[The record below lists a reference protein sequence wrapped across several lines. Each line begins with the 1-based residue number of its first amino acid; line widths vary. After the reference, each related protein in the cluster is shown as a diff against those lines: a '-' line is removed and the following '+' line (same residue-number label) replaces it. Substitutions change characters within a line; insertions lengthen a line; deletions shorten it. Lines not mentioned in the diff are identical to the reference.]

1 MVNNYDNTNIA
12 TMEMIYGE
20 GYLSAGGDEDVAL
33 ILDGLDVSGKQVLD
47 AGCGLG
53 GATVTLARD
62 HGAWVT
68 GLDIDSTVLARANEL
83 VEKANVG
90 DRVVL
95 KHFEPGPFPVED
107 NRFDLVYVTA
117 VTCHVVDLVGFFKDI
132 RRVLKQGGVVVGRDW
147 FKISDNW
154 RYRKWDSLLRDKGLN
169 FHFVDIDTFRQA
181 LNESGFAKSRIMDRT
196 DFIARLARD
205 AVNRVDNDLA
215 EDLRQ
220 VLGEQGYQDCRKW
233 TEIRADA
240 LTHGG
245 IGQSQFRAE

>member
-1 MVNNYDNTNIA
+1 MANNYDKTNIA
-12 TMEMIYGE
+12 SMEMIYGE
-20 GYLSAGGDEDVAL
+20 GYLSAGGDEDVAR

-53 GATVTLARD
+53 GAAVTLARD

-147 FKISDNW
+147 FKISDNR

-169 FHFVDIDTFRQA
+169 FHFVDMDTFRQA
-181 LNESGFAKSRIMDRT
+181 LNESSFTKSRIMDRT
-196 DFIARLARD
+196 DFIASLARD
-205 AVNRVDNDLA
+205 AVHRVDHDLA
-215 EDLRQ
+215 EGLRQ

-240 LTHGG
+240 LAHGG